1 MPCPAGTPL
10 APHVTDIKLLQQE
23 DGKYNLTFAWSAK
36 VEDLRPIDFFTG
48 TVTAVN
54 VLEKEEGEQKRE
66 SEGEEGRRRRATD
79 DEVVSLT
86 PLYSFQVSNGTT
98 EHTVVDVQR
107 AEEYRV
113 QVCSNN
119 KLGFNCSAPETL
131 VSGLQKG
138 ITSEEGDDDLAPG
151 VIVAIVILLLLVLL
165 CCCFF
170 CCGLFFFLC
179 CYREDEKA
187 YYPEEKGEHS
197 AMQALWLT
205 CRVYSSFFFFFV
217 TILKFVV
224 YLV

>member
-1 MPCPAGTPL
+1 MLCPAGTPL
-10 APHVTDIKLLQQE
+10 APRITDIKLLPQGDE
-23 DGKYNLTFAWSAK
+23 KYNLTFAWSAK
-36 VEDLRPIDFFTG
+36 VEELRPIDSFTG

-66 SEGEEGRRRRATD
+66 SEGEERRRRRATD

-86 PLYSFQVSNGTT
+86 PLYSFQVATDTT
-98 EHTVVDVQR
+98 EHTVVDVQL

-131 VSGLQKG
+131 SSGFLKG
-138 ITSEEGDDDLAPG
+138 GVTTEEGDDELAPG
-151 VIVAIVILLLLVLL
+151 LIVAIVILLLLVLL

-197 AMQALWLT
+197 ARQAL
-205 CRVYSSFFFFFV
+205 
-217 TILKFVV
+217 
-224 YLV
+224 